1 MTNIELSSDVVLI
14 SRFILFFFTLMF
26 ISGICLIIKPLKKV
40 IKRGRKASRRQK
52 AWKKNKLTQKQ
63 NSHTI
68 GNGNN

>member
-14 SRFILFFFTLMF
+14 ARFILFIFVLIF
-26 ISGICLIIKPLKKV
+26 ISGVCLIIKPLKKV

-52 AWKKNKLTQKQ
+52 AWKKNKLTRKQ

>member
-1 MTNIELSSDVVLI
+1 
-14 SRFILFFFTLMF
+14 MF
-26 ISGICLIIKPLKKV
+26 ISGICVIIKPLKKV
-40 IKRGRKASRRQK
+40 IKRGRKASRIHK

>member
-14 SRFILFFFTLMF
+14 ARFILFVFALMF
-26 ISGICLIIKPLKKV
+26 ISGLCFIFKPLKKV
-40 IKRGRKASRRQK
+40 IKRGRKASRRYN

-63 NSHTI
+63 NSPTI